1 MGFEKRQM
9 FEKNKNVFEWRFVKM
24 YSTKIL
30 MSTSVNKTKKTW
42 HIETGQ
48 LLKTFSGHS
57 DWVNFVLKL
66 SNELIASCLDDK
78 IIKVWNINTGI
89 CLRTI

>member
-1 MGFEKRQM
+1 M

-24 YSTKIL
+24 
-30 MSTSVNKTKKTW
+30 STSVDKTKKTW

-78 IIKVWNINTGI
+78 TIKV
-89 CLRTI
+89 